1 MRRAAVLVLL
11 VAAACSPRG
20 AGERAALSRARIQA
34 ENSVLL
40 QSRVPK
46 SVVFRNEHAVMT
58 KRGAIVCGEFSGRDA
73 HGVMADYARFIFDG
87 KDARIDDGRPDFKSD
102 WQDLCAPR

>member
-11 VAAACSPRG
+11 AAACSPPG
-20 AGERAALSRARIQA
+20 AGEKAALNRARIQA

-58 KRGAIVCGEFSGRDA
+58 KHGAIVCGEFSGRDA

-87 KDARIDDGRPDFKSD
+87 KDARIDDGRPDFEAD
-102 WQDLCAPR
+102 WQDVCAPR